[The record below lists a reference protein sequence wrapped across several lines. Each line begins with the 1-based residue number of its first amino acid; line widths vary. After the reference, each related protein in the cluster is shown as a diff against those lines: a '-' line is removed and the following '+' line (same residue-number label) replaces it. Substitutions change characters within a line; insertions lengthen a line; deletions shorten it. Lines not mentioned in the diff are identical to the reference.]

1 MSPTTNVN
9 TEKKPADTPKKV
21 LSASLLLRDDY
32 LMMWMVQYEITQA
45 DLLQALK
52 TTRPS
57 VSREE
62 LDRLGRM

>member
-1 MSPTTNVN
+1 MTWV
-9 TEKKPADTPKKV
+9 
-21 LSASLLLRDDY
+21 
-32 LMMWMVQYEITQA
+32 VQYEIAQA

-52 TTRPS
+52 ATRPS

>member
-1 MSPTTNVN
+1 
-9 TEKKPADTPKKV
+9 
-21 LSASLLLRDDY
+21 
-32 LMMWMVQYEITQA
+32 MVWVYQYEITQA
-45 DLLQALK
+45 DLLQALE

>member
-1 MSPTTNVN
+1 MSPKTNVN
-9 TEKKPADTPKKV
+9 SEKKPADTPTKV
-21 LSASLLLRDDY
+21 SSASLLLKDDY
-32 LMMWMVQYEITQA
+32 LMSCQYEITQA

-52 TTRPS
+52 TVRPS